1 LNLRQPCRRLCFLSI
16 FSIADEAALLSFHK
30 WFGAVGWPRLQQL
43 FVWRMLMKGNV
54 PEWFLESISKSAQ
67 TEDIMEKV

>member
-1 LNLRQPCRRLCFLSI
+1 
-16 FSIADEAALLSFHK
+16 
-30 WFGAVGWPRLQQL
+30 
-43 FVWRMLMKGNV
+43 MLMKGNV